1 LRGPVE
7 REWDLLSPDPAL
19 VRELSSSLGLTI
31 AAASVLANRGISG
44 LRDAERFLHGTLSD
58 LPDPSLLKDAD
69 KAAERLVAAGVRGE
83 PVLIYADYDADGAT
97 GAACVFLFLR
107 EAFPDLPVRIHQNDR
122 LREGYG
128 LQARVLA
135 DAARD
140 GFRLVVTV
148 DLGISDL
155 GPVREASDAG
165 VEVIVTDHHLP
176 GDVLPDAVAVVNP
189 RRRDC
194 AFPEKEAAGVGVA
207 FLLLCAVRKDLRKRG
222 FFEGGGE
229 IRMRGFLD
237 LVALGTVADMA
248 PLLGANR
255 LLVREGIREIRKE
268 PRPGIDALFS
278 AAGVSPADATEADL
292 GFRVG
297 PRLNAA
303 GRMGDASRSSRILV
317 SPDVAEAAR
326 IARELS
332 HDNGRRQR
340 EEERILAEAVAGIEA
355 AGKIPAAIV
364 LSHPSWHQGVLG
376 IVASKILERYGR
388 PVVMLRE
395 EDGAATGSCRSV
407 EGFSIVEALAGIS
420 PLLTRFGGHAQAA
433 GVALDAR
440 NLDRF
445 RRELSGI
452 AERHAKVSPFVLRRA
467 IDAEIGIGEI
477 GPELLAD
484 LERMRPFGVGNR
496 EPLFLLRNARVTK
509 ATRMGGTGQHL
520 RFEAEGNG
528 GRVEGVAFH
537 RDAIPADGSGRS
549 DLLFA
554 LQENVFRGTRSVRL
568 LLRDARGAG
577 RPVLCGGTPP
587 R

>member
-1 LRGPVE
+1 LTAPVE
-7 REWDLLSPDPAL
+7 REWNLLSPDPSL
-19 VRELSSSLGLTI
+19 VREFSASLGLTS
-31 AAASVLANRGISG
+31 AAAKALANRGISD
-44 LRDAERFLHGTLSD
+44 LREADRFLRGTLSD
-58 LPDPSLLKDAD
+58 LPDPSLLKDAG
-69 KAAERLVAAGVRGE
+69 KAAERLVSAGTRGE

-107 EAFPDLPVRIHQNDR
+107 EMFPDLPVRIHQNDR

-148 DLGISDL
+148 DLGISDV

-176 GDVLPDAVAVVNP
+176 GDTLPGAFAVVNP

-207 FLLLCAVRKDLRKRG
+207 FLLLCAVRKNLRERG
-222 FFEGGGE
+222 FFEGRDE
-229 IRMRGFLD
+229 IPMRRFMD

-248 PLLGANR
+248 PLLGGNR
-255 LLVREGIREIRKE
+255 LLVREGIREIRRN
-268 PRPGIDALFS
+268 PRPGIDALFT
-278 AAGVSPADATEADL
+278 AAGVSHADATEADL
-292 GFRVG
+292 GFRVA

-317 SPDVAEAAR
+317 STDGAEAAR
-326 IARELS
+326 IARELN

-340 EEERILAEAVAGIEA
+340 EEGRILAEAVAGIEA
-355 AGKIPAAIV
+355 SGAVPPAIV
-364 LSHPSWHQGVLG
+364 LCDASWHLGVLG

-395 EDGAATGSCRSV
+395 EGGTATGSCRSV
-407 EGFSIVEALAGIS
+407 DGFSIVEALAGLS

-440 NLDRF
+440 NLDLF
-445 RRELSGI
+445 RRGLSGV
-452 AERHAKVSPFVLRRA
+452 AARHEEVSPFVLRRS
-467 IDAEIGIGEI
+467 IDAEVGFGEI
-477 GPELLAD
+477 GPGLLSD

-496 EPLFLLRNARVTK
+496 EPLFLLRNARVSR
-509 ATRMGGTGQHL
+509 ATRMGGAGEHL
-520 RFEAEGNG
+520 RFEAEGDG

-537 RDAIPADGSGRS
+537 RDSIPSDASGRS

-568 LLRDARGAG
+568 LLRDAGRAG
-577 RPVLCGGTPP
+577 RPVLCGGSPP